1 MKSKKFVIVL
11 ILLVCMLVACI
22 AVIAVVLGGK
32 KEEYRLIK
40 IYEYDGDGVV
50 NRKSLGDMEPYN
62 NMILESGDNVRLNTG
77 LMNLKLD
84 DDKYV
89 YVEENTEFTIEAI
102 GTEENS
108 KTTINLKSGAITND
122 IQNKLSEESTY
133 EINTP
138 NVTISVRGT
147 NYRVGIYE
155 DDKGVKYSRVSVF
168 EGKVTTK
175 LVMADGTVADEEL
188 DVDAGKEIT
197 IIQDD
202 SATDYLGEPADIDY
216 STLPESVGGSLDS
229 SAVSIPAD
237 SQNGGTEDNDGAESE
252 ERKESDLTQE
262 ELASLNIFAKY
273 VSSTQAQAAEAI
285 EGMTIQ
291 MSDEVVMKFIGTLA
305 NDSFG
310 ETDTALSLKLYAI
323 ANSDSGGVLSVTKDE
338 IDQYVSNVFDYND
351 IANYEIGNVMAG
363 SNGYEIWAHQGSC
376 DTTITIN
383 ETYMEGEN
391 YVIKGVAN
399 LNYSDIFDPMFMDA
413 EFTFTVRRNPDSP
426 FGFTYVDFVFGAVTK
441 Y

>member
-11 ILLVCMLVACI
+11 ILLVCMLVVCI

-50 NRKSLGDMEPYN
+50 NRASTGDIEPYN

-89 YVEENTEFTIEAI
+89 YVEENTEFTIQAT
-102 GTEENS
+102 GSAKNS

-122 IQNKLSEESTY
+122 IQGKLSDESTY

-188 DVDAGKEIT
+188 EVDAGKEIT

-202 SATDYLGEPADIDY
+202 SATDYLGEPTDIDY
-216 STLPESVGGSLDS
+216 STLPESVGGTMSETS
-229 SAVSIPAD
+229 GGSA
-237 SQNGGTEDNDGAESE
+237 TDNDANVAGDTSE
-252 ERKESDLTQE
+252 EKAEADLTQE
-262 ELASLNIFAKY
+262 EIDGLTIFAKY

>member
-1 MKSKKFVIVL
+1 MKNKKIVIVL
-11 ILLVCMLVACI
+11 ILLVCMLAACI

-62 NMILESGDNVRLNTG
+62 NMILESGDNVRLNQG

-89 YVEENTEFTIEAI
+89 YVEENTEFTIEAT

-122 IQNKLSEESTY
+122 IQNKLSEKSTY

-202 SATDYLGEPADIDY
+202 SATDYLGEPTDIDY
-216 STLPESVGGSLDS
+216 STLPESVGGTMSETS
-229 SAVSIPAD
+229 GGSA
-237 SQNGGTEDNDGAESE
+237 TDNDANVAGDTSE
-252 ERKESDLTQE
+252 EKAEADLTQE
-262 ELASLNIFAKY
+262 EIDGLTIFAKY
-273 VSSTQAQAAEAI
+273 VSSTQSQSAEAV

-291 MSDEVVMKFIGTLA
+291 MSDEVVMNFIGTLA

-310 ETDTALSLKLYAI
+310 ETDTVFSLKLYAI

>member
-1 MKSKKFVIVL
+1 MKNKKLVIILV
-11 ILLVCMLVACI
+11 LLVAMLVAC
-22 AVIAVVLGGK
+22 VTVVVLVLGGK

-50 NRKSLGDMEPYN
+50 NRTSTGEIEPYN

-89 YVEENTEFTIEAI
+89 YVEENTEFTIEAT
-102 GTEENS
+102 GSDENS

-122 IQNKLSEESTY
+122 IQSKLSDESTY

-147 NYRVGIYE
+147 NYRVNVYE
-155 DDKGVKYSRVSVF
+155 DAKGVMYSRVSVF
-168 EGKVTTK
+168 DGKVATK
-175 LVMADGTVADEEL
+175 LINADGSVADEEL
-188 DVDAGKEIT
+188 AVEAGKEIT

-202 SATDYLGEPADIDY
+202 DKTDYIGEPTNIDY
-216 STLPESVGGSLDS
+216 TTLPESVGGSMDN
-229 SAVSIPAD
+229 SAGSTVTD
-237 SQNGGTEDNDGAESE
+237 SQAEGNTQDGEATSEDGAEV
-252 ERKESDLTQE
+252 DLTDE
-262 ELASLNIFAKY
+262 ELKSLNIFAKY
-273 VSSTQAQAAEAI
+273 VASTQAAAAEAV
-285 EGMTIQ
+285 EEQAIQ
-291 MSDEVVMKFIGTLA
+291 MSDEVVITMMGTMA
-305 NDSFG
+305 NDYMGMSESELAPYVIPG
-310 ETDTALSLKLYAI
+310 TQDAGYMSITQA
-323 ANSDSGGVLSVTKDE
+323 D
-338 IDQYVSNVFDYND
+338 IDQYALNVFDYSG
-351 IANYEIGNVMAG
+351 IVYYELGNVMAG
-363 SNGYEIWAHQGSC
+363 ANGYEIWEHQGYC

-383 ETYMEGEN
+383 ETYMEGDN

-399 LNYSDIFDPMFMDA
+399 LNYNDIFDPMFMDA

-426 FGFTYVDFVFGAVTK
+426 FGFTYVDFVFGTVTK

>member
-1 MKSKKFVIVL
+1 MKNKKIVIVL
-11 ILLVCMLVACI
+11 ILLVCMLAACI

-62 NMILESGDNVRLNTG
+62 NMILESGDNVRLNQG

-188 DVDAGKEIT
+188 EVDAGKEIT

-202 SATDYLGEPADIDY
+202 SATDYLGEPTDIDY
-216 STLPESVGGSLDS
+216 STLPESVGGTMSETS
-229 SAVSIPAD
+229 GGSA
-237 SQNGGTEDNDGAESE
+237 TDNDANVAGDTSE
-252 ERKESDLTQE
+252 EKAEADLTQE
-262 ELASLNIFAKY
+262 EIDGLTIFAKY
-273 VSSTQAQAAEAI
+273 VSSTQSQSAEAV

-310 ETDTALSLKLYAI
+310 ETDTVFSLKLYAI